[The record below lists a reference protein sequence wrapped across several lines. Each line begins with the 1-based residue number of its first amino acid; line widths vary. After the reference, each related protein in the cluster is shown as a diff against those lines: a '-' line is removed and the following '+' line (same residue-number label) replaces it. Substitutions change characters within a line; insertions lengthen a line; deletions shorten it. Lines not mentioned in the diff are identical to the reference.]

1 MSKVDIAVGDEF
13 PLDEGGDDRR
23 GRRGRHHDHRHD
35 HHHRHRGHHHH
46 GPRGLGRFA
55 ALLVIAGV
63 VALIVEHKLPVEA
76 AYGFIALG
84 LAMIALMFARHW
96 RHHRRVSQQ
105 VS

>member
-23 GRRGRHHDHRHD
+23 GRHGRHHDHRHD

>member
-13 PLDEGGDDRR
+13 PLDEGGEDRR
-23 GRRGRHHDHRHD
+23 GRRGRHGHRHA
-35 HHHRHRGHHHH
+35 HHHHIHRGHHHH
-46 GPRGLGRFA
+46 GGRGFGRFA

-63 VALIVEHKLPVEA
+63 VALIVEHKLPTEA
-76 AYGFIALG
+76 AYGLIALG

-96 RHHRRVSQQ
+96 RHHRHVPQQ

>member
-23 GRRGRHHDHRHD
+23 GRHGRHGRHF
-35 HHHRHRGHHHH
+35 HHHHMHRGHHH
-46 GPRGLGRFA
+46 RGGRGFGRFA

-63 VALIVEHKLPVEA
+63 VALVVEHKLPVEA

-96 RHHRRVSQQ
+96 RSHRRIPQQ